1 MNGRNVL
8 VDTNILIYL
17 LKGDQT
23 AAELLS
29 GKDLFISFVSQ
40 IELSSGKSLSN
51 KQLESIEILIDSTI
65 VLESSPSINN
75 KASELRRNFNIKLPD
90 AIIIAT
96 ALVNNLPLITADAEM
111 IKIGQARIIKYLPDQ
126 DKR

>member
-51 KQLESIEILIDSTI
+51 KQLESIGILIGSTI
-65 VLESSPSINN
+65 VLESSPSIND

-96 ALVNNLPLITADAEM
+96 ALVNNLPLVTADSEM
-111 IKIGQARIIKYLPDQ
+111 IKIGQARIIKYLPNQ